1 MVKRKG
7 GIYVAMVWGRSI
19 FRGNKQGSDRVQN
32 RRLQRAIVNA
42 ETKKA
47 GSK

>member
-1 MVKRKG
+1 
-7 GIYVAMVWGRSI
+7 
-19 FRGNKQGSDRVQN
+19 VQN

-47 GSK
+47 GSKWRADSLTCWWK